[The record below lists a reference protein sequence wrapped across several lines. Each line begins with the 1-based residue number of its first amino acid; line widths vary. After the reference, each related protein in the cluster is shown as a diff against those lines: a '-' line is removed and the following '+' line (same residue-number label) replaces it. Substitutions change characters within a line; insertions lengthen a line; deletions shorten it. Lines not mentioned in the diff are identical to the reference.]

1 MIPFQIGEAL
11 GLAVAVSKFF
21 PLRYLALSSLTQ
33 GLSDFMQILQPNLE
47 IKALLRS
54 KACLKS
60 RPPIDLGMQRE
71 PQALG

>member
-11 GLAVAVSKFF
+11 GLAVAVSKFC

-54 KACLKS
+54 KACLKL
-60 RPPIDLGMQRE
+60 RPPTNLGMERE
-71 PQALG
+71 LQALG